1 MQVSR
6 VQQLAVITRAIT
18 SPITRTGD
26 TTTQTQP
33 VMGRQGLQI
42 SSPLLHAVSQIG
54 PEASLIPENCFSFL
68 SVARERIVLCTHTRP
83 AQLQPSSDCEIF
95 HLTFQLIVLG
105 WAGLG
110 WAGQG
115 WAGRC

>member
-1 MQVSR
+1 MSR

-26 TTTQTQP
+26 TTTTQTQP

-83 AQLQPSSDCEIF
+83 SPAAAL
-95 HLTFQLIVLG
+95 LG
-105 WAGLG
+105 L
-110 WAGQG
+110 
-115 WAGRC
+115 